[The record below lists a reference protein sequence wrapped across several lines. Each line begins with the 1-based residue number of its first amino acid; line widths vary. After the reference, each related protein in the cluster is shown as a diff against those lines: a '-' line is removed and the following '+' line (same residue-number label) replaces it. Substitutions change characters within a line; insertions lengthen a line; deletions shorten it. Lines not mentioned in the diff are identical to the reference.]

1 MRKFLLWVAI
11 AALFLAGVALIFSSV
26 LPRSHQAATQPELE
40 PETSERAEK
49 SPSPAPSNKAVKID
63 SSVPVRLRF
72 PSIKDGGKV
81 VTVPVATRCN
91 WIDGSIDPDRTKM
104 EAACY
109 ATRRGKPYVLPGTQA
124 KDVAVIAGHTMKQ
137 IKGDKRQIAFNPLR
151 QWTRDRVMLRAGDT
165 VEVYTKASQKV
176 AKSCRLVYQVDKYW
190 EIDKGRLAGA
200 DEVWGKKPM
209 PNTLLLIGCKQRQ
222 GGPSLENVVWRA
234 KLVGA
239 AGCG

>member
-11 AALFLAGVALIFSSV
+11 AALFLTGVALIVDSVVPRTQSSV
-26 LPRSHQAATQPELE
+26 TQPELE
-40 PETSERAEK
+40 PETAERIET
-49 SPSPAPSNKAVKID
+49 SPTTAPSTKAVKID

-72 PSIKDGGKV
+72 PSIKDAGKV

-91 WIDGSIDPDRTKM
+91 WVDGSIDPDRTKM

-109 ATRRGKPYVLPGTQA
+109 ATKRGKPYVLPGTQA
-124 KDVAVIAGHTMKQ
+124 KDVAVIAAHTMKQ
-137 IKGDKRQIAFNPLR
+137 LKGDKRQIGFNPLR
-151 QWTRDRVMLRAGDT
+151 RVATGAVLLQRGDT
-165 VEVYTKASQKV
+165 LEVYTKASQKV
-176 AKSCRLVYQVDKYW
+176 AKSCLLVYRVDKYW

>member
-1 MRKFLLWVAI
+1 MRKFLPWVAI
-11 AALFLAGVALIFSSV
+11 AALFLAGVALIVDSVVPRTQSSV
-26 LPRSHQAATQPELE
+26 TQPELE
-40 PETSERAEK
+40 PETAERIET
-49 SPSPAPSNKAVKID
+49 SPTTAPSTKAVKID

-91 WIDGSIDPDRTKM
+91 WVDGSIDPDRTKM

-109 ATRRGKPYVLPGTQA
+109 ATKRGKPYVLPGTQA

-137 IKGDKRQIAFNPLR
+137 VKGDKRQIAFNPLR
-151 QWTRDRVMLRAGDT
+151 QWTRDRVMLRTGDT
-165 VEVYTKASQKV
+165 VEAYTKASQKV

-222 GGPSLENVVWRA
+222 GGPSLENIVWRA
-234 KLVGA
+234 KFVGI

>member
-40 PETSERAEK
+40 PETSERAET

-109 ATRRGKPYVLPGTQA
+109 ATKRDKPYVLPGTQA

-137 IKGDKRQIAFNPLR
+137 VKGDKRQIAFNPLR
-151 QWTRDRVMLRAGDT
+151 QWTRDRVMLRSGDA

-222 GGPSLENVVWRA
+222 GGPSIENVVWRA
-234 KLVGA
+234 KLVGT

>member
-40 PETSERAEK
+40 PETSERAET

-91 WIDGSIDPDRTKM
+91 WVDGNIDPDRTKM

-176 AKSCRLVYQVDKYW
+176 AKRCRLVYQVDKYW
-190 EIDKGRLAGA
+190 EIDKGRLVGA

>member
-11 AALFLAGVALIFSSV
+11 AALFLTGVALIVDSVVPRTQSSV
-26 LPRSHQAATQPELE
+26 TQPELE
-40 PETSERAEK
+40 PETAERIET
-49 SPSPAPSNKAVKID
+49 SPTTAPSTKAVKID

-91 WIDGSIDPDRTKM
+91 WVDGSIDPDRTKM

-109 ATRRGKPYVLPGTQA
+109 ATKRGKPYVLPGTQA

-137 IKGDKRQIAFNPLR
+137 VKGDKRQIAFNPLR
-151 QWTRDRVMLRAGDT
+151 QWTRDRVMLRTGDT
-165 VEVYTKASQKV
+165 VEAYTKASQKV

>member
-1 MRKFLLWVAI
+1 MRKFLPWVAI
-11 AALFLAGVALIFSSV
+11 AALFLTGVALIVDSVVPRTQSSV
-26 LPRSHQAATQPELE
+26 TQPELE
-40 PETSERAEK
+40 PETAERIET
-49 SPSPAPSNKAVKID
+49 SPTTAPSTKAVKID

-91 WIDGSIDPDRTKM
+91 WVDGSIDPDRTKM

-109 ATRRGKPYVLPGTQA
+109 ATKRGKPYVLPGTQA

-137 IKGDKRQIAFNPLR
+137 VKGDKRQIAFNPLR
-151 QWTRDRVMLRAGDT
+151 QWTRDRVMLRTGDT
-165 VEVYTKASQKV
+165 VEAYTKASQKV

-222 GGPSLENVVWRA
+222 GGPSLENIVWRA
-234 KLVGA
+234 EFVGT
-239 AGCG
+239 AGCS

>member
-11 AALFLAGVALIFSSV
+11 AALFLTGVALIVDSVVPRTQSSV
-26 LPRSHQAATQPELE
+26 TQPELE
-40 PETSERAEK
+40 PETAERIET
-49 SPSPAPSNKAVKID
+49 SPTTAPSTKAVKID

-91 WIDGSIDPDRTKM
+91 WVDGSIDPDRTKM

-109 ATRRGKPYVLPGTQA
+109 ATKRAKPYVLPGTQA

-137 IKGDKRQIAFNPLR
+137 VKGDKRQIAFNPLR
-151 QWTRDRVMLRAGDT
+151 QWTRDRVMLRSGDA
-165 VEVYTKASQKV
+165 VELYTKASQKV

-222 GGPSLENVVWRA
+222 GGPSLENIVWRA
-234 KLVGA
+234 KFVGI

>member
-11 AALFLAGVALIFSSV
+11 AALFLTGVALIFSSV
-26 LPRSHQAATQPELE
+26 LPRSQPAATQPELE
-40 PETSERAEK
+40 PETAERAE
-49 SPSPAPSNKAVKID
+49 SPLPTPSKKAIKVAG
-63 SSVPVRLRF
+63 SVPVKLRF
-72 PSIKDGGKV
+72 PSIKDVGKV

-91 WIDGSIDPDRTKM
+91 WVDGSIDPDRTKM

-109 ATRRGKPYVLPGTQA
+109 ATKRDKPYVLPGTQA

-137 IKGDKRQIAFNPLR
+137 VKGDKRQIAFNPLR
-151 QWTRDRVMLRAGDT
+151 QWTRDRVMLRSGDA

-234 KLVGA
+234 KLVGT
-239 AGCG
+239 AGCS

>member
-11 AALFLAGVALIFSSV
+11 AALFLTGVALIVDSVVPRTQSSV
-26 LPRSHQAATQPELE
+26 TQPELE
-40 PETSERAEK
+40 PETAERIET
-49 SPSPAPSNKAVKID
+49 SPTTAPSTKAVKID

-91 WIDGSIDPDRTKM
+91 WVDGSIDPDRTKM

-109 ATRRGKPYVLPGTQA
+109 ATKRGKPYVLPGTQA

-137 IKGDKRQIAFNPLR
+137 VKGDKRQIAFNPLR
-151 QWTRDRVMLRAGDT
+151 QWTRDRVMLRTGDT
-165 VEVYTKASQKV
+165 VEAYTKASQKV

-234 KLVGA
+234 KFVGI

>member
-11 AALFLAGVALIFSSV
+11 AALFLTGVALIVDSVVPRTQSSV
-26 LPRSHQAATQPELE
+26 TQPELE
-40 PETSERAEK
+40 PETAERIET
-49 SPSPAPSNKAVKID
+49 SPTTAPSTKAVKID

-91 WIDGSIDPDRTKM
+91 WVDGSIDPERTKM

-109 ATRRGKPYVLPGTQA
+109 ATKRGKPYVLPGTQD

-137 IKGDKRQIAFNPLR
+137 VKGDKRQIAFNPLR
-151 QWTRDRVMLRAGDT
+151 QWTRDRVMLRSGDA
-165 VEVYTKASQKV
+165 VELYTKASQKV

>member
-11 AALFLAGVALIFSSV
+11 AALFLTGVALIVDSVVPRTQSSV
-26 LPRSHQAATQPELE
+26 TQPELE
-40 PETSERAEK
+40 PETAERIET
-49 SPSPAPSNKAVKID
+49 SPTTAPSTKAVKID

-91 WIDGSIDPDRTKM
+91 WVDGSIDPDRTKM

-109 ATRRGKPYVLPGTQA
+109 ATKRGKPYVLPGTQD

-137 IKGDKRQIAFNPLR
+137 VKGDKRQIAFNPLR
-151 QWTRDRVMLRAGDT
+151 QWTRDRVMLRSGDA
-165 VEVYTKASQKV
+165 VELYTKASQKV

>member
-11 AALFLAGVALIFSSV
+11 AALFLTGVALIVDSVVPRTQSSV
-26 LPRSHQAATQPELE
+26 TQPELE
-40 PETSERAEK
+40 PETAERIET
-49 SPSPAPSNKAVKID
+49 SPTTAPSTKADKID

-91 WIDGSIDPDRTKM
+91 WVDGSIDPDRTKM

-109 ATRRGKPYVLPGTQA
+109 ATKRGKPYVLPGTQA

-137 IKGDKRQIAFNPLR
+137 VKGDKRQIAFNPLR
-151 QWTRDRVMLRAGDT
+151 QWTRDRVMLRTGDT
-165 VEVYTKASQKV
+165 VEAYTKASQKV

>member
-1 MRKFLLWVAI
+1 MRKFLPWVAI
-11 AALFLAGVALIFSSV
+11 AALFLAGVALIVDSIVPRTQSSV
-26 LPRSHQAATQPELE
+26 TQPELE
-40 PETSERAEK
+40 PETAERIET
-49 SPSPAPSNKAVKID
+49 SPTTAPSTKAVKID

-91 WIDGSIDPDRTKM
+91 WVDGSIDPDRTKM

-109 ATRRGKPYVLPGTQA
+109 ATKRGKPYVLPGTQD

-137 IKGDKRQIAFNPLR
+137 VKGDKRQIAFNPLR
-151 QWTRDRVMLRAGDT
+151 QWTRDRVMLRSGDA
-165 VEVYTKASQKV
+165 VELYTKASQKV

-222 GGPSLENVVWRA
+222 GGPSLENIVWRA
-234 KLVGA
+234 KFVGI